1 MKKDNIVTT
10 PQEKTI
16 SDFYQNEAI
25 SYAAYDN
32 SRKLCSYIDGQKI
45 SQRKLLY
52 TIRKRFSKEFQ
63 KTESIAN
70 ICAGDTQYLHG
81 AANLVGVASLM
92 AQDFIGSNN
101 YPIFRGN
108 SGGFGTRINPVYAA
122 GRYTRL
128 TLSDIAG
135 LLFSKYDDAN
145 LIEQIFEGD
154 IIEPKYFVPIFP
166 VIFLNGSDGLSTG
179 FSETIYPRNPR
190 EVIKYIKLYLSDRNK
205 KTKPQLLPWFKGFR
219 GTVRFNKDTNVN
231 ECVGVIERINT
242 TKYVI
247 KELPIGVSYQK
258 YIEILDKLV
267 DDKTIVDYEDRCD
280 TKTDEIL
287 FCIKTTRDFTSKHA
301 DEDSLNKVF
310 KLVKTLPE
318 NFCFIDENNSVREFK
333 DIYEILDAYISI
345 RFDFYKKRKFHM
357 LTTLKSELEK
367 LVSRYVFC
375 KSIIDEKL
383 VISNRKKDDIIND
396 LSKIDKIIKLD
407 GTYDYLLKMPISQI
421 TKEEVQKLKEL
432 ITTKKDE
439 FNKIKTTSE
448 SDMWIFD
455 LNELEKIF

>member
-1 MKKDNIVTT
+1 MKKDNSESIL
-10 PQEKTI
+10 QEKTI

-70 ICAGDTQYLHG
+70 ICASDTQYLHG

-92 AQDFIGSNN
+92 AQDFVGANN

-108 SGGFGTRINPVYAA
+108 SGGFGTRINPVFAA

-128 TLSDIAG
+128 TLSDISSI
-135 LLFSKYDDAN
+135 LFNKNDDAN

-154 IIEPKYFVPIFP
+154 IIEPKYFIPIFP

-179 FSETIYPRNPR
+179 FSETIYPRNPK
-190 EVIKYIKLYLSDRNK
+190 EIIKYIKAFLAGKKSNLS
-205 KTKPQLLPWFKGFR
+205 LLPWFKGFK
-219 GTVRFNKDTNVN
+219 GVIRFNKETNSN
-231 ECVGVIERINT
+231 ECVGIIERINT
-242 TKYVI
+242 TKYLI
-247 KELPIGVSYQK
+247 KELPIGTSYQK

-267 DDKTIVDYEDRCD
+267 DDKVIVDYEDKCD

-287 FCIKTTRDFTSKHA
+287 FEIKTTREFTNKHNNI
-301 DEDSLNKVF
+301 DSLNKVF
-310 KLVKTLPE
+310 RLVKSLPE
-318 NFCFIDENNSVREFK
+318 NFCFIDENNSVREFNNVF
-333 DIYEILDAYISI
+333 EILDSYISI
-345 RFDFYKKRKFHM
+345 RFEFYKKRKTFI
-357 LTTLKSELEK
+357 LNTLKSELEK
-367 LVSRYVFC
+367 LVSKYVFC
-375 KSIIDEKL
+375 KSIIDKKL
-383 VISNRKKDDIIND
+383 VVSNRKKDDIVND
-396 LSKIDKIIKLD
+396 LSKIDKIIRID
-407 GTYDYLLKMPISQI
+407 GNFDYLLKMPISQI
-421 TKEEVQKLKEL
+421 TKEEVQKLKDL
-432 ITTKKDE
+432 ITSKKDE

-448 SDMWIFD
+448 SDMWISD